1 MNSQTLHFGDI
12 ETNYTYDKATKVKR
26 TADMMKN
33 YLNNIKTEPR
43 MMSQYLSTLKQNGEN
58 ELFTVY
64 NKMVIA
70 VGPQEVDQ
78 LIHRYEMIQSLYPH
92 LQLIDGD

>member
-64 NKMVIA
+64 NKMDAGLCLLFLPVPS
-70 VGPQEVDQ
+70 VGTDQ
-78 LIHRYEMIQSLYPH
+78 SGHR
-92 LQLIDGD
+92 